1 MKWLLG
7 VLAGLTISGVVSAGA
22 ENIGPDVMVKSVTTE
37 VIEIVRKDK
46 DIQNGNTRKAI
57 DLVETKVIPHFNFQR
72 MTAQA
77 VGKSWRQATA
87 EQKKMLAE
95 EFRTLLVRTYAN
107 ALTAY
112 KNQTVDFKPLK
123 MSPADT
129 DVTVHSMIKQPG
141 AKSIDID
148 YALEK
153 DGASWKVYDFTIG
166 GISLVTSYRDQF
178 SQQIA
183 ADGVDGLIKSLQ
195 AKNASLDAS
204 AAKK

>member
-1 MKWLLG
+1 MKWLLS
-7 VLAGLTISGVVSAGA
+7 VLAGLAIGASAGA
-22 ENIGPDVMVKSVTTE
+22 EDVGPDVMVKNVTNE
-37 VIEIVRKDK
+37 VIEIVRRDK
-46 DIQNGNTRKAI
+46 DIQSGNTRKAV
-57 DLVETKVIPHFNFQR
+57 DLVETKVLPHFNFQR

-87 EQKKMLAE
+87 DQKKMLAE

-123 MSPADT
+123 MSPTDT

-141 AKSIDID
+141 AKPIDID

-153 DGASWKVYDFTIG
+153 DGSGWKVYDFTIG

-204 AAKK
+204 AARK

>member
-1 MKWLLG
+1 MKWLLSL
-7 VLAGLTISGVVSAGA
+7 LAGLTISASAGA
-22 ENIGPDVMVKSVTTE
+22 EDVGPDVMVKNVTNE
-37 VIEIVRKDK
+37 VIEIVRRDK
-46 DIQNGNTRKAI
+46 DIQNGNTRKAV
-57 DLVETKVIPHFNFQR
+57 DLVETKVLPHFNFQR

-77 VGKSWRQATA
+77 VGKSWRQASA
-87 EQKKMLAE
+87 AQQKSLSEA
-95 EFRTLLVRTYAN
+95 FRTLLVRTYAN

-112 KNQTVDFKPLK
+112 KSQTVDFKPLK
-123 MSPADT
+123 MAPADT
-129 DVTVHSMIKQPG
+129 DVTVHSIIKQPG
-141 AKSIDID
+141 AKPIDID

-153 DGASWKVYDFTIG
+153 DGSSWKVYDFTIG

-204 AAKK
+204 AARK

>member
-1 MKWLLG
+1 MKWVMG
-7 VLAGLTISGVVSAGA
+7 FLAGLVICASVAA
-22 ENIGPDVMVKSVTTE
+22 EEVAPDVMVKNVTNE
-37 VIEIVRKDK
+37 VLEIVKKDK

-87 EQKKMLAE
+87 AQQKALAE

-123 MSPADT
+123 MSPTDT